1 MNRVIINCD
10 GLCEP
15 NPDGVATAGWLAVDE
30 ATGKTIKQSHFTV
43 ELDEGEMSTNNI
55 AEYAA
60 VEAALGYVTH
70 KRLFFIAYGK
80 TVLVRTDA
88 QVLVNQLTGK
98 WNCHSPNLRPRM
110 LRVMEVALL
119 LREAG
124 LIVEIEWVPREQN
137 EAADE
142 LSQQAYREETG
153 HDVPQRPEW
162 QQRKKAKV

>member
-30 ATGKTIKQSHFTV
+30 GKAKTIKQSHFTV
-43 ELDEGEMSTNNI
+43 ELDEGEMATNNI

-60 VEAALGYVTH
+60 VQAALGWVTH
-70 KRLFFIAYGK
+70 KRLFFLTYK
-80 TVLVRTDA
+80 KSVLVRTDS

-110 LRVMEVALL
+110 LATMQL
-119 LREAG
+119 LRFLRDEG
-124 LIVEIEWVPREQN
+124 VTVEIEWVPREQN

-142 LSQQAYREETG
+142 LSRQAYRDQTG
-153 HDVPQRPEW
+153 HDVPDRPQW
-162 QQRKKAKV
+162 QKRKKAKV